1 MGSRNFVYALISS
14 KTKSAYKQGKRRIQ
28 TLYYSHASATTR
40 LLFSCG
46 NKTNTYDNMKK
57 ILFPAIAAVALAFA
71 SCSSTSTHAPVV
83 YTIDEVYAQADSLL
97 GDTISFEGV
106 CTHLCKHGGRKA
118 FLVGN
123 LTDTVLTETD
133 TVIRP
138 HILRVEGAKMGNFD
152 AACINNV
159 VRVRGVLHAY
169 EYTPQPVADPAE
181 KHGEG
186 NQGCATEQLAIH
198 GYFAEAVSYE
208 IITAE

>member
-1 MGSRNFVYALISS
+1 
-14 KTKSAYKQGKRRIQ
+14 
-28 TLYYSHASATTR
+28 
-40 LLFSCG
+40 
-46 NKTNTYDNMKK
+46 MKK
-57 ILFPAIAAVALAFA
+57 ILFFAMTGIALAFA

-83 YTIDEVYAQADSLL
+83 YTIDEVYAQADSLQ

-118 FLVGN
+118 FLVGH
-123 LTDTVLTETD
+123 LADTVYTETD

-138 HILRVEGAKMGNFD
+138 HILRVEGGKMGNFD

-159 VRVRGVLHAY
+159 VRVRGVIHTY
-169 EYTPQPVADPAE
+169 EYTPQPVVNPAE

-186 NQGCATEQLAIH
+186 DQGCATEQLAIH

-208 IITAE
+208 IITQE

>member
-1 MGSRNFVYALISS
+1 MYILHKTWVMRKMNGGAALFF
-14 KTKSAYKQGKRRIQ
+14 TFLHTYLH
-28 TLYYSHASATTR
+28 THFYS
-40 LLFSCG
+40 LLHFYTPKHTEK
-46 NKTNTYDNMKK
+46 KTNTYYDMKK
-57 ILFPAIAAVALAFA
+57 ILFPAMAAVAVAFA
-71 SCSSTSTHAPVV
+71 SCTSTSTQAPVV
-83 YTIDEVYAQADSLL
+83 YTIDEVYAQADSLS
-97 GDTISFEGV
+97 GDTIMFEGV

-123 LTDTVLTETD
+123 LSDTVLTETD

-186 NQGCATEQLAIH
+186 NQGCATEQIAIH

>member
-1 MGSRNFVYALISS
+1 MFCFAIVSPNE
-14 KTKSAYKQGKRRIQ
+14 KQD
-28 TLYYSHASATTR
+28 
-40 LLFSCG
+40 
-46 NKTNTYDNMKK
+46 NTYWNMKK
-57 ILFPAIAAVALAFA
+57 ILFPAMAAVALACA
-71 SCSSTSTHAPVV
+71 SCCSTSPQVPAV
-83 YTIDEVYAQADSLL
+83 YTIDEVYAQADLLL

-123 LTDTVLTETD
+123 LADTIYTETD

-152 AACINNV
+152 AACVNNV

-198 GYFAEAVSYE
+198 GYFAESVSYE